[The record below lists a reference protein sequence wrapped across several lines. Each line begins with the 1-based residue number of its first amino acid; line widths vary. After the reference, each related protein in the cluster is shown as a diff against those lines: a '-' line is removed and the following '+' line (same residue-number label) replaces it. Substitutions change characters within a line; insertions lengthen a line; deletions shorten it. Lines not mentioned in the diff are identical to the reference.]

1 MADNKY
7 TQREW
12 DRTVGYGKVPD
23 EYRIENKSA
32 VSNWKNTYAELQK
45 IKDDQKEC
53 TVCGC
58 PITQQDYDDYKMC
71 PWCYQQSITE

>member
-1 MADNKY
+1 MTDNKY

-23 EYRIENKSA
+23 EYRIEKKSA

-45 IKDDQKEC
+45 IKEDIKNEYLY
-53 TVCGC
+53 VRL
-58 PITQQDYDDYKMC
+58 
-71 PWCYQQSITE
+71 QSHTCRTYALRQARC